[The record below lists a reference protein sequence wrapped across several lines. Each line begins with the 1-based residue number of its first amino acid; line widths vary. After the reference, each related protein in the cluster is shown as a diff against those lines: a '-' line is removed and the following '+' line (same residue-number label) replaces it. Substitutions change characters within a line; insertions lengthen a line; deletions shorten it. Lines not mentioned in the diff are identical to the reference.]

1 MVKRLPR
8 EQEWNRFR
16 VAIEKN
22 KTKNEATD
30 NNDSSNNNDNHS
42 FFVFF

>member
-16 VAIEKN
+16 AAIQ
-22 KTKNEATD
+22 KNEATD
-30 NNDSSNNNDNHS
+30 NNDNSNNNDNHRFL
-42 FFVFF
+42 FFFK